1 MAVQL
6 MQLANIKVD
15 KKSQRWMSISTL
27 YYTKGNTWTMQVFSY
42 CIEGRNKPLYFSHF
56 LELLPTLG
64 RCLFAERSSPKKQ
77 GFEAEE

>member
-27 YYTKGNTWTMQVFSY
+27 YYTKGNT
-42 CIEGRNKPLYFSHF
+42 
-56 LELLPTLG
+56 
-64 RCLFAERSSPKKQ
+64 
-77 GFEAEE
+77 